1 MSSRNDPLQ
10 ERLEAKRLE
19 LKTQAKAL
27 EVDTRR
33 KAVLAR
39 EDLEQGLR
47 ELGEAIPDEWSLI
60 TDAERAALVAW
71 LERHS
76 IR

>member
-10 ERLEAKRLE
+10 ARIEAKRLE
-19 LKTQAKAL
+19 LKTHAKAL

-39 EDLEQGLR
+39 EDLEQDLR
-47 ELGEAIPDEWSLI
+47 ELDKAMPDDWSLI
-60 TDAERAALVAW
+60 TDAERATLVGW
-71 LERHS
+71 IERHS